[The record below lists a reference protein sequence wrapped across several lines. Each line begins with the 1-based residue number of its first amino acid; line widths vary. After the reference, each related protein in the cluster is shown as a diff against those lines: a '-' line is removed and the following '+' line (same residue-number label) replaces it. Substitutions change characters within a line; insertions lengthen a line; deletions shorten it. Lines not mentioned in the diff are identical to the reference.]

1 MGAVRRLAT
10 VVIIGLVA
18 ISTTMV
24 VYLAAEPD
32 RRANEEETQNVVAI
46 ERGTDLY
53 ITYCLQCH
61 GPAGLGAFG
70 GDGRIGGLLDQKAV
84 YSEDELKEMVQD
96 PDTTKIHAIFQSDDP
111 VLKAEAE
118 DWLRFVIT
126 YGIPWEPYKTGK
138 LMPAFGHDLNVEE
151 MNEIVYLIMNGDWN
165 YVYNTAVL
173 QAGQQVAEEECAE
186 NPDGEYCDDTSQ
198 APPAYPTVP
207 SAAPA
212 NGDDEATPDA
222 EANDADEDA
231 DTGESNGEA
240 SASIDAE
247 DISFSTDQLTL
258 KPGDT
263 LTFTNNG
270 QLEHDF
276 VVDELDILELL
287 QSGESTTITI
297 PDDAEPGEYK
307 FYCSIPGHEASG
319 MFGTL
324 TIEG

>member
-32 RRANEEETQNVVAI
+32 RRSDETETQDVVAI
-46 ERGTDLY
+46 ERGTELY

-61 GPAGLGAFG
+61 GPAGLGAVAAEEPR
-70 GDGRIGGLLDQKAV
+70 RIGAVLDQAPV
-84 YSEDELKEMVQD
+84 YGSVDDMKELLAEGKL
-96 PDTTKIHAIFQSDDP
+96 HAIFQSDDP
-111 VLKAEAE
+111 VLQSAAE
-118 DWLRFVIT
+118 DWLRFRIT
-126 YGIPWEPYKTGK
+126 YGVPAEPYQTAK
-138 LMPAFGHDLNVEE
+138 LMPAFGADFNVEE
-151 MNEIVYLIMNGDWN
+151 MNDIIYLIMHGDWN

-173 QAGQQVAEEECAE
+173 QTGQQVATQECAQ
-186 NPDGEYCDDTSQ
+186 NPDGQYCKDISK

-207 SAAPA
+207 AAAPA
-212 NGDDEATPDA
+212 NDEEATPASADSGDTA
-222 EANDADEDA
+222 DADDA
-231 DTGESNGEA
+231 A
-240 SASIDAE
+240 ASIAAQ

-263 LTFTNNG
+263 VSFTNNG
-270 QLEHDF
+270 MLEHDF
-276 VVDELDILELL
+276 VVDELGIEEVLGA
-287 QSGESTTITI
+287 GESTTFTI
-297 PDDAEPGEYK
+297 PEDAQPGDYK

>member
-32 RRANEEETQNVVAI
+32 RRSSEAETQDVVAI
-46 ERGTDLY
+46 QRGTDLY

-61 GPAGLGAFG
+61 GPAGLGIAGKDTPVRTGGILNQEPVFG
-70 GDGRIGGLLDQKAV
+70 NLDQLREALDSGSV
-84 YSEDELKEMVQD
+84 HVIY
-96 PDTTKIHAIFQSDDP
+96 QSDDP
-111 VLKAEAE
+111 VLQSMAE
-118 DWLRFVIT
+118 DWLRFRIT
-126 YGIPWEPYKTGK
+126 YGIPAEPTETGK
-138 LMPAFGHDLNVEE
+138 VMPAFGPDLNVEE
-151 MNEIVYLIMNGDWN
+151 MNDLVYLIMHGDWN

-173 QAGQQVAEEECAE
+173 ETGQQVAAQECAE
-186 NPDGEYCDDTSQ
+186 NPDAKYCDDLSE
-198 APPAYPTVP
+198 APAAYPTVP
-207 SAAPA
+207 GAAPA
-212 NGDDEATPDA
+212 NGEEATPAADDGGE
-222 EANDADEDA
+222 EAAA
-231 DTGESNGEA
+231 GDTTA
-240 SASIDAE
+240 AIDAE
-247 DISFSTDQLTL
+247 DIAFSTNELTL

-263 LTFTNNG
+263 LAFTNNG

-287 QSGESTTITI
+287 GSGESTTITI